1 MKNIKLKRKRLRSGF
16 TQQML
21 ADAINI
27 SLSAYC
33 KKENGINKFTVD
45 EAFKIAELLKCDIKD
60 IF

>member
-33 KKENGINKFTVD
+33 KKENGINKLTVD